1 MIITHPKY
9 YTSEGEITADELVE
23 LIENNFHNGHF
34 YENINDFII
43 SIYTNDYNPFTDCEE
58 MPTLLSF
65 SNRYTYGVKELE
77 SKEGEIIEINKDNF
91 EDLGEIEAWLIRN
104 DYIFKPFEKYEHS
117 SLHFTLLNST
127 CTPLQCRFDSS
138 IGGYLVMKKSDL
150 RKARGVKR
158 LNQKLLDDEFK
169 LWQSLLNDLY
179 EIRDDSTTLYSSNH
193 YEEIKGVWLRFQ
205 NNEMREDEQKEL
217 LGNEFKG
224 DIKFIKII
232 EITR

>member
-34 YENINDFII
+34 MKTLINDFII

-169 LWQSLLNDLY
+169 LWQSLLNDFTNYINGWNY
-179 EIRDDSTTLYSSNH
+179 ELRIENQLKGTLDYFSFTDL
-193 YEEIKGVWLRFQ
+193 EKAVEFALPIL
-205 NNEMREDEQKEL
+205 NETSEARAS
-217 LGNEFKG
+217 
-224 DIKFIKII
+224 
-232 EITR
+232 

>member
-169 LWQSLLNDLY
+169 LWQSLLNDFTNYINGWSY
-179 EIRDDSTTLYSSNH
+179 ELHIENQLKGTLDYFSFTDL
-193 YEEIKGVWLRFQ
+193 EKAVEFALPIL
-205 NNEMREDEQKEL
+205 NETSEARAS
-217 LGNEFKG
+217 
-224 DIKFIKII
+224 
-232 EITR
+232 

>member
-9 YTSEGEITADELVE
+9 YTSKGEITADELVE

-169 LWQSLLNDLY
+169 LWQSLLNDFTNYINGWSY
-179 EIRDDSTTLYSSNH
+179 ELRIENQLKGTLDYFSFTDL
-193 YEEIKGVWLRFQ
+193 EKAVEFALPIL
-205 NNEMREDEQKEL
+205 NETSEARAS
-217 LGNEFKG
+217 
-224 DIKFIKII
+224 
-232 EITR
+232 

>member
-65 SNRYTYGVKELE
+65 SNRYAYGVKELE

-169 LWQSLLNDLY
+169 LWQSLLNDFTNYINGWNY
-179 EIRDDSTTLYSSNH
+179 ELRIENQLKGTLDYFSFTDLKKAV
-193 YEEIKGVWLRFQ
+193 EFALPIL
-205 NNEMREDEQKEL
+205 NETSEARAS
-217 LGNEFKG
+217 
-224 DIKFIKII
+224 
-232 EITR
+232 

>member
-9 YTSEGEITADELVE
+9 YTSEGEITADELIE

-43 SIYTNDYNPFTDCEE
+43 SIYTNDYNPFTDCDE

-169 LWQSLLNDLY
+169 SWQSLLNDFTNYINGWSY
-179 EIRDDSTTLYSSNH
+179 ELRIENQLKRTLDYFSFTDL
-193 YEEIKGVWLRFQ
+193 EKAVEFALPIL
-205 NNEMREDEQKEL
+205 NETSEARAS
-217 LGNEFKG
+217 
-224 DIKFIKII
+224 
-232 EITR
+232 

>member
-65 SNRYTYGVKELE
+65 SNRYAYGVKELE

-91 EDLGEIEAWLIRN
+91 EDLSEIEAWLIRN

-169 LWQSLLNDLY
+169 LWQSLLNDFTNYINGWNY
-179 EIRDDSTTLYSSNH
+179 ELRIENQLKGTLDYFSFTDL
-193 YEEIKGVWLRFQ
+193 EKAVEFALPIL
-205 NNEMREDEQKEL
+205 NETSEARAS
-217 LGNEFKG
+217 
-224 DIKFIKII
+224 
-232 EITR
+232 

>member
-91 EDLGEIEAWLIRN
+91 EDLGEIEAWLIKN

-169 LWQSLLNDLY
+169 SWQSLLNDFTNYINGWSY
-179 EIRDDSTTLYSSNH
+179 ELRIENQLKGTLDYFSFTDL
-193 YEEIKGVWLRFQ
+193 EKAVEFALPIL
-205 NNEMREDEQKEL
+205 NETSEARAS
-217 LGNEFKG
+217 
-224 DIKFIKII
+224 
-232 EITR
+232 

>member
-65 SNRYTYGVKELE
+65 SNRYAYGVKELE

-91 EDLGEIEAWLIRN
+91 EDLDEIEAWLIRN

-169 LWQSLLNDLY
+169 SWQSLLNDFTNYINGWSY
-179 EIRDDSTTLYSSNH
+179 ELRIENQLKGTLDYFSFTDL
-193 YEEIKGVWLRFQ
+193 EKAVEFALPIL
-205 NNEMREDEQKEL
+205 NETSEARAS
-217 LGNEFKG
+217 
-224 DIKFIKII
+224 
-232 EITR
+232 

>member
-138 IGGYLVMKKSDL
+138 IEGYLVMKKSDL

-169 LWQSLLNDLY
+169 LWQSLLNDFTNYINGWSY
-179 EIRDDSTTLYSSNH
+179 ELRIENQLKGTLDYFSFTDL
-193 YEEIKGVWLRFQ
+193 EKAVEFALPIL
-205 NNEMREDEQKEL
+205 NETSEARAS
-217 LGNEFKG
+217 
-224 DIKFIKII
+224 
-232 EITR
+232 

>member
-43 SIYTNDYNPFTDCEE
+43 SIYTNNYNPFTDCEE

-65 SNRYTYGVKELE
+65 SNRYAYGVKELE

-169 LWQSLLNDLY
+169 SWQSLLNDFTNYINGWSY
-179 EIRDDSTTLYSSNH
+179 ELRIENQLKGTLDYFSFTDL
-193 YEEIKGVWLRFQ
+193 EKAVEFALPIL
-205 NNEMREDEQKEL
+205 NETSEARAS
-217 LGNEFKG
+217 
-224 DIKFIKII
+224 
-232 EITR
+232 

>member
-91 EDLGEIEAWLIRN
+91 EDLDEIEAWLIRN

-169 LWQSLLNDLY
+169 LWQSLLNDFTNYINGWSY
-179 EIRDDSTTLYSSNH
+179 ELRIENQLKGTLDYFSFTDL
-193 YEEIKGVWLRFQ
+193 EKAVEFALPIL
-205 NNEMREDEQKEL
+205 NETSEARAS
-217 LGNEFKG
+217 
-224 DIKFIKII
+224 
-232 EITR
+232 

>member
-43 SIYTNDYNPFTDCEE
+43 SIYTNNYNPFTDCEE

-65 SNRYTYGVKELE
+65 SNRYAYGVKELE

-169 LWQSLLNDLY
+169 LWQSLLNDFTNYINGWSY
-179 EIRDDSTTLYSSNH
+179 ELRIENQLKGTLDYFSFTDL
-193 YEEIKGVWLRFQ
+193 EKAVEFALPIL
-205 NNEMREDEQKEL
+205 NETSEARAS
-217 LGNEFKG
+217 
-224 DIKFIKII
+224 
-232 EITR
+232 

>member
-9 YTSEGEITADELVE
+9 YTSEGEITKTELIE

-43 SIYTNDYNPFTDCEE
+43 SIYTNDYNPFTDCDE

-91 EDLGEIEAWLIRN
+91 EDLDDIEAWLIRN

-117 SLHFTLLNST
+117 SLHFTLLNNT
-127 CTPLQCRFDSS
+127 CTPLTCKFDSS

-169 LWQSLLNDLY
+169 LWQSLLKDFTNYINGWSYELRIENQLKGTLDYFSFTDL
-179 EIRDDSTTLYSSNH
+179 
-193 YEEIKGVWLRFQ
+193 EEAVEFALPIL
-205 NNEMREDEQKEL
+205 NETSEARAS
-217 LGNEFKG
+217 
-224 DIKFIKII
+224 
-232 EITR
+232 

>member
-117 SLHFTLLNST
+117 SLHFKLLNST

-169 LWQSLLNDLY
+169 LWQSLLNDFTNYINGWSY
-179 EIRDDSTTLYSSNH
+179 ELRIENQLKGTLDYFSFTDL
-193 YEEIKGVWLRFQ
+193 EKAVEFALPIL
-205 NNEMREDEQKEL
+205 NETSEARAS
-217 LGNEFKG
+217 
-224 DIKFIKII
+224 
-232 EITR
+232 

>member
-9 YTSEGEITADELVE
+9 YTSDGEITADELVE

-43 SIYTNDYNPFTDCEE
+43 SIYTNDYNPLTDCEE

-65 SNRYTYGVKELE
+65 SNRYAYGVKELE

-91 EDLGEIEAWLIRN
+91 EDLGEIEAWLIKN

-169 LWQSLLNDLY
+169 SWQSLLNDFTNYINGWSY
-179 EIRDDSTTLYSSNH
+179 ELRIENQLKGTLDYFSFTDL
-193 YEEIKGVWLRFQ
+193 EKAVEFALPIL
-205 NNEMREDEQKEL
+205 NETSEARAS
-217 LGNEFKG
+217 
-224 DIKFIKII
+224 
-232 EITR
+232 

>member
-65 SNRYTYGVKELE
+65 SNRYAYGVKELE

-150 RKARGVKR
+150 RKARRVKR

-169 LWQSLLNDLY
+169 LWQSLLNDFTNYINGWSY
-179 EIRDDSTTLYSSNH
+179 ELRIENQLKGTLDYFSFTDL
-193 YEEIKGVWLRFQ
+193 EKAVEFALPIL
-205 NNEMREDEQKEL
+205 NETSEARAS
-217 LGNEFKG
+217 
-224 DIKFIKII
+224 
-232 EITR
+232 

>member
-169 LWQSLLNDLY
+169 LWQSLLNDFTNYINGWSY
-179 EIRDDSTTLYSSNH
+179 ELRIENQLKGTLDYFSFTDL
-193 YEEIKGVWLRFQ
+193 EKAVEFALPIL
-205 NNEMREDEQKEL
+205 NE
-217 LGNEFKG
+217 
-224 DIKFIKII
+224 
-232 EITR
+232 T

>member
-127 CTPLQCRFDSS
+127 CTPLQCRFDSG

-169 LWQSLLNDLY
+169 LWQSLLNDFTNYINGWSY
-179 EIRDDSTTLYSSNH
+179 ELRIENQLKGTLDYFSFTDL
-193 YEEIKGVWLRFQ
+193 EKAVEFALPIL
-205 NNEMREDEQKEL
+205 NETSEARAS
-217 LGNEFKG
+217 
-224 DIKFIKII
+224 
-232 EITR
+232 

>member
-1 MIITHPKY
+1 MLINHPQY
-9 YTSEGEITADELVE
+9 YTSEGEITTDELSE
-23 LIENNFHNGHF
+23 LIENTLYSKGYFN
-34 YENINDFII
+34 ENINDFNL
-43 SIYTNDYNPFTDCEE
+43 SIYTSDYNPFTDCEE

-65 SNRYTYGVKELE
+65 SNRYAYGVKELE

-169 LWQSLLNDLY
+169 SWQSLLNDFTNYINGWSY
-179 EIRDDSTTLYSSNH
+179 ELRIENQLKGTLDYFSFTDL
-193 YEEIKGVWLRFQ
+193 EKAVEFALPIL
-205 NNEMREDEQKEL
+205 NETSEARAS
-217 LGNEFKG
+217 
-224 DIKFIKII
+224 
-232 EITR
+232 

>member
-91 EDLGEIEAWLIRN
+91 EDLSEIEAWLIRN

-169 LWQSLLNDLY
+169 LWQSLLNDFTNYINGWSY
-179 EIRDDSTTLYSSNH
+179 ELRIENQLKGTLDYFSFTDL
-193 YEEIKGVWLRFQ
+193 EKAVEFALPIL
-205 NNEMREDEQKEL
+205 NETSEARAS
-217 LGNEFKG
+217 
-224 DIKFIKII
+224 
-232 EITR
+232 

>member
-65 SNRYTYGVKELE
+65 SNRYAYGVKELE

-127 CTPLQCRFDSS
+127 CTPLLQCRFDSS

-169 LWQSLLNDLY
+169 LWQSLLNDFTNYINGWSY
-179 EIRDDSTTLYSSNH
+179 ELRIENQLKGTLDYFSFTDL
-193 YEEIKGVWLRFQ
+193 EKAVEFALPIL
-205 NNEMREDEQKEL
+205 NETSEARAS
-217 LGNEFKG
+217 
-224 DIKFIKII
+224 
-232 EITR
+232 

>member
-65 SNRYTYGVKELE
+65 SNRYAYGVKELE

-169 LWQSLLNDLY
+169 LWQSLLNDFTNYINGWSY
-179 EIRDDSTTLYSSNH
+179 ELRIENQLKGTLDYFSFTDL
-193 YEEIKGVWLRFQ
+193 EKAVEFALPIL
-205 NNEMREDEQKEL
+205 NETSEARAS
-217 LGNEFKG
+217 
-224 DIKFIKII
+224 
-232 EITR
+232 

>member
-169 LWQSLLNDLY
+169 LWQSLLNDFTNYINGWNY
-179 EIRDDSTTLYSSNH
+179 ELRIENQLKGTLDYFSFTDL
-193 YEEIKGVWLRFQ
+193 EKAVEFALPIL
-205 NNEMREDEQKEL
+205 NETSEARAS
-217 LGNEFKG
+217 
-224 DIKFIKII
+224 
-232 EITR
+232 

>member
-169 LWQSLLNDLY
+169 LWQSLLNDFTNYINGWSY
-179 EIRDDSTTLYSSNH
+179 ELRIENQLKRTLDYFSFTDL
-193 YEEIKGVWLRFQ
+193 EKAVEFALPIL
-205 NNEMREDEQKEL
+205 NETSEARAS
-217 LGNEFKG
+217 
-224 DIKFIKII
+224 
-232 EITR
+232 

>member
-65 SNRYTYGVKELE
+65 SNRYIYGVKELE

-169 LWQSLLNDLY
+169 LWQSLLNDFTNYINGWSY
-179 EIRDDSTTLYSSNH
+179 ELRIENQLKGTLDYFSFTDL
-193 YEEIKGVWLRFQ
+193 EKAVEFALPIL
-205 NNEMREDEQKEL
+205 NETSEARAS
-217 LGNEFKG
+217 
-224 DIKFIKII
+224 
-232 EITR
+232 

>member
-1 MIITHPKY
+1 MKT
-9 YTSEGEITADELVE
+9 
-23 LIENNFHNGHF
+23 

-169 LWQSLLNDLY
+169 SWQSLLNDFTNYINGWSY
-179 EIRDDSTTLYSSNH
+179 ELRIENQLKGTLDYFSFTDL
-193 YEEIKGVWLRFQ
+193 EKAVEFALPIL
-205 NNEMREDEQKEL
+205 NETSEARAS
-217 LGNEFKG
+217 
-224 DIKFIKII
+224 
-232 EITR
+232 

>member
-65 SNRYTYGVKELE
+65 SNRYAYGVKELE

-169 LWQSLLNDLY
+169 SWQSLLNDFTNYINGWSY
-179 EIRDDSTTLYSSNH
+179 ELRIENQLKGTLDYFSFTDL
-193 YEEIKGVWLRFQ
+193 EKAVEFALPIL
-205 NNEMREDEQKEL
+205 NETSEARAS
-217 LGNEFKG
+217 
-224 DIKFIKII
+224 
-232 EITR
+232 

>member
-117 SLHFTLLNST
+117 SLHFTLLNS
-127 CTPLQCRFDSS
+127 
-138 IGGYLVMKKSDL
+138 
-150 RKARGVKR
+150 
-158 LNQKLLDDEFK
+158 
-169 LWQSLLNDLY
+169 LNDFTNYINGWSY
-179 EIRDDSTTLYSSNH
+179 ELRIENQLKGTLDYFSFTDL
-193 YEEIKGVWLRFQ
+193 EKAVEFALPIL
-205 NNEMREDEQKEL
+205 NETSEARAS
-217 LGNEFKG
+217 
-224 DIKFIKII
+224 
-232 EITR
+232 

>member
-65 SNRYTYGVKELE
+65 SNRYAYGVKELE

-127 CTPLQCRFDSS
+127 CTPLQCRFDSN

-169 LWQSLLNDLY
+169 SWQSLLNDFTNYINGWSY
-179 EIRDDSTTLYSSNH
+179 ELRIENQLKGTLDYFSFTDL
-193 YEEIKGVWLRFQ
+193 EKAVEFALPIL
-205 NNEMREDEQKEL
+205 NETSEARAS
-217 LGNEFKG
+217 
-224 DIKFIKII
+224 
-232 EITR
+232 

>member
-9 YTSEGEITADELVE
+9 YTSEGEITADELIE

-43 SIYTNDYNPFTDCEE
+43 SIYTNDYNPFTDCDE

-169 LWQSLLNDLY
+169 SWQSLLNDFTNYINGWSY
-179 EIRDDSTTLYSSNH
+179 ELRIENQLKGTLDYFSFTDL
-193 YEEIKGVWLRFQ
+193 EKAVEFALPIL
-205 NNEMREDEQKEL
+205 NETSEARAS
-217 LGNEFKG
+217 
-224 DIKFIKII
+224 
-232 EITR
+232 

>member
-169 LWQSLLNDLY
+169 SWQSLLNDFTNYINGWSSYKLRI
-179 EIRDDSTTLYSSNH
+179 ENQLKGTLDYFSFTDL
-193 YEEIKGVWLRFQ
+193 EKAVEFALPIL
-205 NNEMREDEQKEL
+205 NETSEARAS
-217 LGNEFKG
+217 
-224 DIKFIKII
+224 
-232 EITR
+232 

>member
-169 LWQSLLNDLY
+169 LWQSLLNDFTNYINGWSY
-179 EIRDDSTTLYSSNH
+179 ELRIENQLKGTLDYFSFTDLKKAV
-193 YEEIKGVWLRFQ
+193 EFALPIL
-205 NNEMREDEQKEL
+205 NETSEARAS
-217 LGNEFKG
+217 
-224 DIKFIKII
+224 
-232 EITR
+232 

>member
-23 LIENNFHNGHF
+23 LIENNFHNGH
-34 YENINDFII
+34 
-43 SIYTNDYNPFTDCEE
+43 
-58 MPTLLSF
+58 
-65 SNRYTYGVKELE
+65 
-77 SKEGEIIEINKDNF
+77 EGEIIEINKDNF

-169 LWQSLLNDLY
+169 LWQSLLNDFTNYINGWSY
-179 EIRDDSTTLYSSNH
+179 ELRIENQLKGTLDYFSFTDL
-193 YEEIKGVWLRFQ
+193 EKAVEFALPIL
-205 NNEMREDEQKEL
+205 NETSEARAS
-217 LGNEFKG
+217 
-224 DIKFIKII
+224 
-232 EITR
+232 